1 MVRGGGQ
8 ALLLPLPLRPG
19 MPPYHCT
26 LPVEGVPRACGCA
39 LLAVADRPGDAPP
52 PEGGELDILDQAIRF
67 FRANVLFK
75 RFDVRGEGDR
85 TLLYLT
91 FYLSLCM
98 NRLEKARTRAEGE
111 RAMAEL
117 ARESFAAPGDSKWI
131 LGAFF
136 PTAASQGEADE
147 WKGYMKSCRERVG
160 RRLLHYCYK
169 ADGSYDK
176 FWMSFCNKKFMGKA
190 LT

>member
-1 MVRGGGQ
+1 MKAFRGHCAKFGAIFG
-8 ALLLPLPLRPG
+8 LLLPPGG
-19 MPPYHCT
+19 MPHYHCT

-52 PEGGELDILDQAIRF
+52 PEGGELDVLDQAIRF

-117 ARESFAAPGDSKWI
+117 ARESFDRAYAGAVGLEMREQAAM
-131 LGAFF
+131 AAMVF
-136 PTAASQGEADE
+136 PDAPIP
-147 WKGYMKSCRERVG
+147 
-160 RRLLHYCYK
+160 
-169 ADGSYDK
+169 
-176 FWMSFCNKKFMGKA
+176 
-190 LT
+190 